1 METRKSGF
9 SILRIPIEHINRT
22 ISLFSRLRP
31 TRTHQRSKTGE
42 WDDVDDCM
50 EIDECEDMPCAN
62 GGTCVDAVNG
72 FSCQCDADHYGTTC
86 SVEHNDCTGDEFEL
100 CGYGTCNDLERTD
113 EDELAYS
120 CTCDDGW
127 SKYEGEEECTSEN
140 TCDAF
145 AFTEGVIG
153 DATND
158 DACSDNIV
166 LTAVNDNSCDLTCAS
181 GYKSSG
187 T

>member
-1 METRKSGF
+1 
-9 SILRIPIEHINRT
+9 
-22 ISLFSRLRP
+22 
-31 TRTHQRSKTGE
+31 
-42 WDDVDDCM
+42 M

-153 DATND
+153 DASNN